1 MKQFGFVFF
10 IVFVFQ
16 PLLRA
21 QDFTASVSKSVVAS
35 GERFRLSYVV
45 RNKNME
51 GLTLPKMTD
60 FSVVGGPYQSS
71 STQIINGNVS
81 SSVSVSYDLVCT
93 KPGSYILGGAT
104 LKSGGKTFTSNEVEI
119 QITKEKA
126 PQNQQNR
133 PAQDPFNPFGQ
144 PEPKQQNRPTDRKN
158 DLFVVTQLSKNSAYP
173 GEAVTVT
180 YKIYTRFQQI
190 QLEEIKFPEYT
201 NAWVNELKESGDKS
215 FSRETYNGQ
224 TYNVAVLQKTLFIP
238 QKPGDISIKP
248 VTARV
253 LVQYQER
260 SGNFWDDFFGGGSV
274 RQERRE
280 VSGNPVTL
288 KVEDYPEKNRP
299 LSFSGATGDFTMS
312 VTADRTTLPV
322 NDALTLLIKLSGKGN
337 FSLLDVPRLNL
348 PDAFESYEPKIN
360 EKVTPKSDGISGY
373 KTFELV
379 LVPRNPGVYQI
390 PPVEF
395 SYFNPATGSFKTLF
409 SDTLKVEVTGDAAG
423 GMVYDP
429 GTGGG
434 TQSLAEDIRYLKT
447 TVSSPSGFFASF
459 PGVFFWLMFVLLFLG
474 TLLMWF
480 FRTRIWDRR
489 NDFAGSVFRKAE
501 SVAVKRFKK
510 AGQLLTQGDKNAFY
524 EECYHAL
531 SHYLRDRYQI
541 PLSEI
546 SSSRIL
552 PMALERKWSEGLVSE
567 LAGLLETC
575 EMARFA
581 PGGSPSE
588 LSDFHK
594 RCIHLIAQ
602 LENKS

>member
-1 MKQFGFVFF
+1 MKQLGLLFF
-10 IVFVFQ
+10 ISFTFQ
-16 PLLRA
+16 TVLLA

-35 GERFRLSYVV
+35 GERFRLSYLV
-45 RNKNME
+45 RNKNIE
-51 GLTLPKMTD
+51 GLTLPRMTD

-71 STQIINGNVS
+71 STQIINGNMS
-81 SSVSVSYDLVCT
+81 SANSVSYDLVCT
-93 KPGSYILGGAT
+93 KPGSYIIGGAT
-104 LKSGGKTFTSNEVEI
+104 LKSGGKTYTSNEVEI
-119 QITKEKA
+119 QVTREKA
-126 PQNQQNR
+126 PQNRPSR
-133 PAQDPFNPFGQ
+133 PAQDPFNPFEQ
-144 PEPKQQNRPTDRKN
+144 PEPKQQNTASDGKN
-158 DLFVVTQLSKNSAYP
+158 DLFILTFLSKNTAYP

-215 FSRETYNGQ
+215 FTRETYNGQ

-238 QKPGDISIKP
+238 QKSGDIAIKP

-260 SGNFWDDFFGGGSV
+260 SGNFWDDFFGGGRM

-280 VSGNPVTL
+280 VSGNSVTL
-288 KVEDYPEKNRP
+288 KVKDYPEKDKP
-299 LSFSGATGDFTMS
+299 LSFTGATGDFAMS

-322 NDALTLLIKLSGKGN
+322 NDALTLLIKISGKGN

-360 EKVTPKSDGISGY
+360 EKANPKSDGISGY

-395 SYFNPATGSFKTLF
+395 SYFNPATGSYKTLF
-409 SDTLKVEVTGDAAG
+409 SDTLKLEVTGDAAG

-447 TVSSPSGFFASF
+447 DYSSPSGFFASF
-459 PGVFFWLMFVLLFLG
+459 PGILFWLLFGMLFLV
-474 TLLMWF
+474 TLFVWL
-480 FRTRIWDRR
+480 FRIRIWDRR
-489 NDFAGSVFRKAE
+489 NDFAGAVFRKAE

-510 AGQLLTQGDKNAFY
+510 AARMLTQGDKNAFY
-524 EECYHAL
+524 QECYHAL
-531 SHYLRDRYQI
+531 SHYLRDRFQI

-552 PMALERKWSEGLVSE
+552 PLASERKWPEGLASE
-567 LAGLLETC
+567 LIVLLETC

-581 PGGSPSE
+581 PGGSPAG
-588 LSDFHK
+588 LSDFHQ
-594 RCIHLIAQ
+594 RCIRLISQ
-602 LENKS
+602 LENIS